1 MSENVTDALST
12 VMGKPVPVIVIIAP
26 PRGLTMFGVT
36 EETVKAI
43 VMSETPLAKGKR
55 PLGTLTFDLWVPA
68 LGALARV
75 HEI

>member
-1 MSENVTDALST
+1 
-12 VMGKPVPVIVIIAP
+12 
-26 PRGLTMFGVT
+26 MFGVT
-36 EETVKAI
+36 EETVKEI